1 MEWCKQNGAVFNDE
15 TFYMAA
21 DQCAGIQ
28 VLGWLKL
35 NDCPWGVLSLELFK
49 PMDL

>member
-1 MEWCKQNGAVFNDE
+1 
-15 TFYMAA
+15 MAA

-35 NDCPWGVLSLELFK
+35 NDCPWGELSIELAREDNFNSDVLNWLQENGC
-49 PMDL
+49 PER